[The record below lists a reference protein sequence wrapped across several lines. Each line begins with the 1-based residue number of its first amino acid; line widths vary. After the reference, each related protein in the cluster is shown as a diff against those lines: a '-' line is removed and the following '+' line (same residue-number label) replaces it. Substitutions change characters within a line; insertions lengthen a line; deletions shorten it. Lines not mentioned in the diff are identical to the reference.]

1 MSELKPDSEKKEER
15 LSDKEKVNTEKTNAE
30 ELNAE
35 EPNAEE
41 PNAEE
46 INEEPPAASEDE
58 DFFFDDNKAY
68 EARRAARL
76 ERRNKLRR
84 RKKRL
89 RIAGCIVVAAA
100 AAIGIGIGFYGE
112 ELQNFVSE
120 QQVKI
125 AQMVK
130 SADRKTEEEKTAQQ
144 TNAEAEAENA
154 VTPEVQD
161 TDGLS
166 EEDKTLYR
174 QAKYAA
180 KQYDYDKAISM
191 LQNSETYQTSEKFQH
206 AVKVYQKKKESCVS
220 WPLDQVTHVF
230 YHTLIKD
237 TGKAFD
243 GDYKSGDYD
252 QVMTTIDEF
261 NQITQSM
268 YDKGYVMVSIYDM
281 ATADENGNMNA
292 GEILLPPGKV
302 PFVLSQDDVCYY
314 HYMDG
319 DGFATKLIVDE
330 EGKIRNEYVE
340 DAEELNAEKPNA
352 EKPNVEKLNEEKP
365 NTEEIDEEPPAA
377 SEDEDFFFDDNK
389 AYEARRAARLERRN
403 KLRRRKKRLR
413 IAGCIVVAA
422 AAAIGIGIGFYGEEL
437 QNFVSE
443 QQVKI
448 AQMVKSADRKT
459 EEEKTA
465 QQTNAEAEAE
475 NAVTPEVQD
484 TDGLSE
490 EDKTLYRQAKYAAK
504 QYDYDKAIS
513 MLQNSETYQTSE
525 KFQHAVKVYQK
536 KKESC
541 VSWPLDQV
549 THVFYHTL
557 IKDTGKAFDGDY
569 KSGDY
574 DQVMTTIDEFNQITQ
589 SMYDKGYV
597 MVSIYDMAT
606 ADENGNMNAGEILL
620 PPGKVPFVLSQDD
633 VCYYHYMDGDGFAT
647 KLIVDE
653 EGKIR
658 NEYVEDDGSISVGDY
673 DMVPLIDRFVEEHPD
688 FSYRGAKGIVAL
700 TGYNGILGY
709 RTDSSYE
716 TRPDDLDADKVK
728 WLDEHPDFNLNTER
742 ENAARVAQAM
752 KDEGWLFAS
761 HTWGHQNVSQIS
773 LERLQADTQKF
784 KENVDPLIGGT
795 DIIIFAFGADLTS
808 VEDYSGE
815 KFEYLKSQ
823 GYNYY
828 CNVDSS
834 QYFVQIRSNYF
845 RQGRRNLDGYR
856 MYYNP
861 ELLSDLF
868 DAQSVFDSS
877 RPVPVPTMG

>member
-1 MSELKPDSEKKEER
+1 MSELKPESENTEER
-15 LSDKEKVNTEKTNAE
+15 LSDKEEVNTEETN
-30 ELNAE
+30 N
-35 EPNAEE
+35 
-41 PNAEE
+41 
-46 INEEPPAASEDE
+46 EDE
-58 DFFFDDNKAY
+58 DFFYDDNEAY
-68 EARRAARL
+68 EVRRAARL
-76 ERRNKLRR
+76 ERRNKMRR

-89 RIAGCIVVAAA
+89 RIAGGILVAAA
-100 AAIGIGIGFYGE
+100 VVAGVGVGFYGE
-112 ELQNFVSE
+112 ELKDFLGR

-130 SADRKTEEEKTAQQ
+130 SAGEKSEKDDKAVQQ
-144 TNAEAEAENA
+144 TNAEAEAENT
-154 VTPEVQD
+154 VTPEVTQE

-166 EEDKTLYR
+166 KEDKALYR
-174 QAKYAA
+174 QAKHAA
-180 KQYDYDKAISM
+180 NQYDYDKAISL
-191 LQNSETYQTSEKFQH
+191 LQGSDTYETSEKFQH
-206 AVKVYQKKKESCVS
+206 AVKVYQKKKDSCVS

-230 YHTLIKD
+230 YHTLIRD

-243 GDYKSGDYD
+243 GDYKTGDYD

-319 DGFATKLIVDE
+319 DGFATKLIVDD
-330 EGKIRNEYVE
+330 EGKILNEY
-340 DAEELNAEKPNA
+340 
-352 EKPNVEKLNEEKP
+352 
-365 NTEEIDEEPPAA
+365 T
-377 SEDEDFFFDDNK
+377 
-389 AYEARRAARLERRN
+389 
-403 KLRRRKKRLR
+403 
-413 IAGCIVVAA
+413 
-422 AAAIGIGIGFYGEEL
+422 
-437 QNFVSE
+437 
-443 QQVKI
+443 
-448 AQMVKSADRKT
+448 
-459 EEEKTA
+459 
-465 QQTNAEAEAE
+465 
-475 NAVTPEVQD
+475 
-484 TDGLSE
+484 
-490 EDKTLYRQAKYAAK
+490 
-504 QYDYDKAIS
+504 
-513 MLQNSETYQTSE
+513 
-525 KFQHAVKVYQK
+525 
-536 KKESC
+536 
-541 VSWPLDQV
+541 
-549 THVFYHTL
+549 
-557 IKDTGKAFDGDY
+557 
-569 KSGDY
+569 
-574 DQVMTTIDEFNQITQ
+574 
-589 SMYDKGYV
+589 
-597 MVSIYDMAT
+597 
-606 ADENGNMNAGEILL
+606 
-620 PPGKVPFVLSQDD
+620 
-633 VCYYHYMDGDGFAT
+633 
-647 KLIVDE
+647 
-653 EGKIR
+653 
-658 NEYVEDDGSISVGDY
+658 EDDGSISVGDY
-673 DMVPLIDRFVEEHPD
+673 DVVPMIDRFGEEHPD

-716 TRPDDLDADKVK
+716 TRPDDLDADKVR
-728 WLDEHPDFNLNTER
+728 WLDAHPDFNLNTER

-761 HTWGHQNVSQIS
+761 HTWGHQNVSQVS

-815 KFEYLKSQ
+815 KFEYFKSQ

-877 RPVPVPTMG
+877 RPVPVPPMG